1 MKKSNTQSLADV
13 LKDVLQEQNLK
24 DKFNEQRIIDSWE
37 PLLGQGV
44 AQFTTKLYIKNNV
57 LNVHIS
63 SAVLKAELM
72 MSREKL
78 VNALNERVGERVIHD
93 IMFR

>member
-1 MKKSNTQSLADV
+1 MKKSNSQSLGDV
-13 LKDVLQEQNLK
+13 LNEVFQNQNLK

-44 AQFTTKLYIKNNV
+44 AQYTTKLYIRNKV

-72 MSREKL
+72 MSRDKL
-78 VNALNERVGERVIHD
+78 IKALNERVGEWVVND